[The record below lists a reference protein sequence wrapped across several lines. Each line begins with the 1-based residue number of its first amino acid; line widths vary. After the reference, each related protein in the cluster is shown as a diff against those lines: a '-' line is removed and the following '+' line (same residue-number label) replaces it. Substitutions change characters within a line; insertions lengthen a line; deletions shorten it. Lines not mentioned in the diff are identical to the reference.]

1 MLRLPSR
8 AFGLSVRLFEAAR
21 LRGTVKFFQVNK
33 SFGIITTENDGEFP
47 VFGKSFRLKL
57 SVFL

>member
-8 AFGLSVRLFEAAR
+8 AFGLSVRLSEAAR
-21 LRGTVKFFQVNK
+21 LRGTVRFYNGRKGY
-33 SFGIITTENDGEFP
+33 GIITTENDGEFP